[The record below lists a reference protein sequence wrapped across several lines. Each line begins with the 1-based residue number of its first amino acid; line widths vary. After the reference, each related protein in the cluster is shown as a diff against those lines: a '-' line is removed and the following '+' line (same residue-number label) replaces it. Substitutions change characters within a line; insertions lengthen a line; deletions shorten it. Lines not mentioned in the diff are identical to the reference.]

1 MKKILY
7 IQIDNKP
14 LPEKCAEDVE
24 VLDCQYLNDFCSF
37 VGDALV
43 GDLKDAQCT
52 PYYRLVNPVGKLLY
66 DFKEYNLEAFEGI
79 LTEWYRLL
87 ADILQKGFQEGKTT
101 AKFQLSPEYVDWLA
115 SHDNMYYAAV
125 GKDLQERGNVVVLD
139 SDLFDTIIPNIIYKI
154 KNYYSEHK
162 DSIEIIVISNYIID
176 QSSFLA
182 KKLFKEIEDW
192 PFLSK
197 FHSLSQWEML
207 LHKKELEQEL
217 ERKERELLRLRERI
231 ERFDDCKAF
240 RINDFVLGEAKPS
253 GCEQTDGRL
262 NYKGGEIKI
271 VNGICEKITAK
282 KGTEAF
288 QILASCILKTD
299 TDVCSVSF
307 DAIRYHLSHFGFK
320 AKGASL
326 TANMND
332 KEKRILMQP
341 TTLAAVGIASK
352 IGTANAMNLA
362 LLHIANITGQIVYN
376 ETLMKETN
384 DFICELKFY
393 SANGKPGDADKL
405 DYRRN
410 MPDTLHEISIR
421 IKRKA

>member
-14 LPEKCAEDVE
+14 LPEKCAEDIE
-24 VLDCQYLNDFCSF
+24 VLDCQYFNDFCSF

-43 GDLKDAQCT
+43 GDLKDAQGT
-52 PYYRLVNPVGKLLY
+52 SLYRLINPVGNLLY
-66 DFKEYNLEAFEGI
+66 DFKEYNPEAYEGI
-79 LTEWYRLL
+79 QTEWYRIL
-87 ADILQKGFQEGKTT
+87 ADILQKGFLEGKTT
-101 AKFQLSPEYVDWLA
+101 AKLQLPLEYVDWLA
-115 SHDNMYYAAV
+115 SHDNKYYAAV

-139 SDLFDTIIPNIIYKI
+139 SDLFDTIIPNIINKI
-154 KNYYSEHK
+154 KNFHSEHK
-162 DSIEIIVISNYIID
+162 DNIEIIVFSNYLIN
-176 QSSFLA
+176 QSSYIA
-182 KKLFKEIEDW
+182 KELFKEIEDL

-207 LHKKELEQEL
+207 LHKKELEQEF
-217 ERKERELLRLRERI
+217 ERKERELLCLRERI
-231 ERFDDCKAF
+231 ERLDDCKAF
-240 RINDFVLGEAKPS
+240 RIDDYILGETKPT

-271 VNGICEKITAK
+271 VNGIRENITAK

-326 TANMND
+326 TANMKDRKTAFLVSSNVP
-332 KEKRILMQP
+332 I
-341 TTLAAVGIASK
+341 TVGIGAA
-352 IGTANAMNLA
+352 IA
-362 LLHIANITGQIVYN
+362 LNPAILLIANMTGQIVYK
-376 ETLMKETN
+376 ETLLKETN

-393 SANGKPGDADKL
+393 SANAKPGYADKL

-410 MPDTLHEISIR
+410 MPNTLDEISVCVKHIEE
-421 IKRKA
+421 